1 MADPAPNRE
10 RDGLRHAIEI
20 VLLAVLYAVVAR
32 FGLTLGAVGNFATL
46 VWAPTGISLAAL
58 LLHGNRV
65 APGVFLGAFVA
76 NAWTGASF
84 AVALGIAA
92 GNTLEAL
99 LGASALRAVGGSRA
113 LSGLRS
119 VLALIIPAAL
129 LSTLVSAAVGVTSL
143 WLGGLVAE
151 GHFFR
156 TFRAWW
162 IGDVLG
168 DLVVAPFLLSW
179 APPLRV
185 PKRSVLEVIALTT
198 VLVVFIALV
207 FLSPHGAVHPFELQ
221 YGLFPLFI
229 WAAVRFRLPGATAAT
244 LVASLIAIW
253 GTVQGSG
260 PFVRDTLTEGLLS
273 LQAFMGFGALSPLVV
288 AGAMSDRARLERE
301 ARKQA
306 ARRESRFRILSSA
319 SRAFVETNLQV
330 PALFEAIARHIAE
343 AIGDT
348 CAIRLSTEEDAHP
361 ELVALHRSP
370 RSESAAR
377 RDAEALEATQNSS
390 LVVVRSGSPL
400 RIAEIDESSPGRPS
414 GSAWPIHSLLVVPLR
429 SRESVVGSITLW
441 REAPGAPYT
450 VDDQN
455 LLEELADRAG
465 LALYNARLHEYLES
479 AVQTR
484 DDFLAIAGH
493 ELKTPLAALIMQL
506 QSVQRALERNPSKVP
521 ERVERATKSG
531 FRLERLINQLLD
543 VSRIRAGR
551 LRLEAES
558 VRLDELVKDVVAR
571 FVEAS
576 AKPEP
581 PISVRCDEAVEGH
594 WDRFRI
600 DQVVD
605 NLVGN
610 AVKYGQGKPIEVDL
624 RVQDGMALL
633 RVVDHGIGIR
643 PEHQK
648 KIFQRFERATGT
660 RDFGGLGLGL
670 WISSQ
675 IVEASGGA
683 IEVESAAGSGSTFT
697 VRLPLKLPA

>member
-1 MADPAPNRE
+1 
-10 RDGLRHAIEI
+10 
-20 VLLAVLYAVVAR
+20 
-32 FGLTLGAVGNFATL
+32 
-46 VWAPTGISLAAL
+46 
-58 LLHGNRV
+58 
-65 APGVFLGAFVA
+65 
-76 NAWTGASF
+76 
-84 AVALGIAA
+84 
-92 GNTLEAL
+92 
-99 LGASALRAVGGSRA
+99 
-113 LSGLRS
+113 
-119 VLALIIPAAL
+119 
-129 LSTLVSAAVGVTSL
+129 
-143 WLGGLVAE
+143 
-151 GHFFR
+151 
-156 TFRAWW
+156 
-162 IGDVLG
+162 
-168 DLVVAPFLLSW
+168 
-179 APPLRV
+179 
-185 PKRSVLEVIALTT
+185 
-198 VLVVFIALV
+198 
-207 FLSPHGAVHPFELQ
+207 
-221 YGLFPLFI
+221 
-229 WAAVRFRLPGATAAT
+229 
-244 LVASLIAIW
+244 
-253 GTVQGSG
+253 VQGAG
-260 PFVRDTLTEGLLS
+260 PFVRDSLSNGLLS
-273 LQAFMGFGALSPLVV
+273 LQTFMGFGALSPLVV

-348 CAIRLSTEEDAHP
+348 CAIRISTEDDAHP

-370 RSESAAR
+370 SGSAAAR
-377 RDAEALEATQNSS
+377 RDADALEATQDSS

-400 RIAEIDESSPGRPS
+400 RIAEIDESSPGRAS
-414 GSAWPIHSLLVVPLR
+414 GGAWPIHSLLVAPLR

-441 REAPGAPYT
+441 REAPGNPYT

-506 QSVQRALERNPSKVP
+506 QSIQRALERNPGKVP

-543 VSRIRAGR
+543 VSRIRAGK

-581 PISVRCDEAVEGH
+581 AISVRCEEAVEGH

-610 AVKYGQGKPIEVDL
+610 AVKYGQGKPVEVDL
-624 RVQDGMALL
+624 RVEDGAALL

-675 IVEASGGA
+675 IVEASGGT
-683 IEVESAAGSGSTFT
+683 IEVESEAGSGSTFT
-697 VRLPLKLPA
+697 VRLPLQPPG